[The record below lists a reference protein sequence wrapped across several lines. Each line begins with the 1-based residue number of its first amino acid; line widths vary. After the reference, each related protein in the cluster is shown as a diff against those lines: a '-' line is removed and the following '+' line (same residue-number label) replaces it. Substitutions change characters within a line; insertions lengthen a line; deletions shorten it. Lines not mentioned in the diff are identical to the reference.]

1 MCDHNIDPTGDVV
14 LTILSPGEVL
24 APFLDPGS
32 SGAGVSGAGPSTD
45 QEASDAG
52 NNGGGTPNPPVTFR
66 VSSEKL
72 TTGEKWTEA
81 RPTAEGE
88 YHVATSGWS
97 AEVMEIILA
106 SMHGAQLRDM
116 WDVRLS
122 LEQLAEMAVMAD
134 YYDVRGATL
143 RLLYQVQ
150 KIDLYTAEVHHLG
163 SDKNLLSRREIALWV
178 CAAWVFAYEDTFVRM
193 AQRALMGD
201 VAEFSTEGLPV
212 PGAIIGKQLHLITN
226 MVCNQTWLT
235 WNLTLTGA

>member
-1 MCDHNIDPTGDVV
+1 MCDHNIDPTGDLV

-52 NNGGGTPNPPVTFR
+52 NNGGGTPNPPVTFH

-72 TTGEKWTEA
+72 TTASPVFKAMLTGEKWTEA

-106 SMHGAQLRDM
+106 SMHGA
-116 WDVRLS
+116 
-122 LEQLAEMAVMAD
+122 
-134 YYDVRGATL
+134 
-143 RLLYQVQ
+143 
-150 KIDLYTAEVHHLG
+150 
-163 SDKNLLSRREIALWV
+163 
-178 CAAWVFAYEDTFVRM
+178 
-193 AQRALMGD
+193 
-201 VAEFSTEGLPV
+201 
-212 PGAIIGKQLHLITN
+212 
-226 MVCNQTWLT
+226 
-235 WNLTLTGA
+235 